1 MSSKKRPEGTAKVL
15 FDFPEMIGG
24 VEVDFIV
31 MRRPKVRDRVEAAK
45 ASTNEGEQAVHLIA
59 NLCEVPVDEIMQLDD
74 ANWGKLEAQVVAFR
88 QARS

>member
-1 MSSKKRPEGTAKVL
+1 MSSKKRPEGSAKVV

-24 VEVDFIV
+24 VEVDFLV

-45 ASTNEGEQAVHLIA
+45 ASTNEGEQAVQLVA

-88 QARS
+88 MARS

>member
-1 MSSKKRPEGTAKVL
+1 MSSKKRPEGSAKVV

-24 VEVDFIV
+24 VEVDFLV

-45 ASTNEGEQAVHLIA
+45 ASTNEGEQAVHLVA

-88 QARS
+88 MARS